1 LPASRVCPPDI
12 TWQDYNKGL
21 KWALIRDAAQPVY
34 VDEIE
39 RPAQPLWSS
48 QQRPTAGL
56 TNMPFLAIL
65 RWFISAPKPT
75 DSEVFE
81 MVIIGENIH
90 VIAKAVSV
98 AMRERDAKVIQ
109 DLARAQTEAGANY
122 IDLNVGPMKK
132 DTEETMQW
140 LVNTVQGA
148 SELPLSIDTMNP
160 VAMEAGL
167 KHCRTR
173 PLLNSA
179 SGKTDSK
186 ENMLPLAKKYSCDV
200 VISVM
205 TDKGMPPDVDSK
217 IESIMDTVTHANEL
231 GVPNEAIWVDPIIL
245 PVSTAGEGQRFAVT
259 NLEFIKILEDV
270 LPGVKSTVGLS
281 NVSNGV
287 PEELRAILNRTYLA
301 MLGRN
306 GLYSAIADPLDTE
319 LVSLI
324 KGGMP
329 KIVEL
334 IHKTMDGEDIDVAA
348 LSQKEVEYVKTVK
361 VLMGET
367 LYSDAWLES

>member
-1 LPASRVCPPDI
+1 
-12 TWQDYNKGL
+12 
-21 KWALIRDAAQPVY
+21 
-34 VDEIE
+34 
-39 RPAQPLWSS
+39 
-48 QQRPTAGL
+48 
-56 TNMPFLAIL
+56 
-65 RWFISAPKPT
+65 
-75 DSEVFE
+75 

-98 AMRERDAKVIQ
+98 AVRERDAKVIQ
-109 DLARAQTEAGANY
+109 GLAKAQTEAGANY

-132 DTEETMQW
+132 DPEDNMQW
-140 LVNTVQGA
+140 LVSAVQ
-148 SELPLSIDTMNP
+148 EVTDLPLSIDTMNP
-160 VAMEAGL
+160 IAMEAGL
-167 KHCRTR
+167 KHCRKR

-186 ENMLPLAKKYSCDV
+186 ENMLPLAKKYNCDV
-200 VISVM
+200 VVSVM

-231 GVPNEAIWVDPIIL
+231 GIANEDIWVDPIIL

-259 NLEFIKILEDV
+259 NLDFIKILEDV

-287 PEELRAILNRTYLA
+287 PEELRPLLNRTYLA

-306 GLYSAIADPLDTE
+306 GLYSAIADPLDKE
-319 LVSLI
+319 LMSLT
-324 KGGMP
+324 KGEMP
-329 KIVEL
+329 KIAEL
-334 IHKTMDGEDIDVAA
+334 IYKTMDKEDIDLSN
-348 LSQKEVEYVKTVK
+348 LSQKEVEYVKTAR